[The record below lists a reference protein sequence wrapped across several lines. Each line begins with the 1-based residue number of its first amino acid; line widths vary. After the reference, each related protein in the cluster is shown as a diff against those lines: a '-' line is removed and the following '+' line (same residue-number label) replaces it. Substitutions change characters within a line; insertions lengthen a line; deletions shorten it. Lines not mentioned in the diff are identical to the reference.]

1 MVVKH
6 ANKPLEIKWLTDKPS
21 GDALRLFDMT
31 RAKSYGF
38 DISVGLD
45 EGIKKTTEWF
55 INNKEI
61 LDKRYNA
68 FVDH

>member
-6 ANKPLEIKWLTDKPS
+6 SGKQLEVKWLTDKPA
-21 GDALRLFDMT
+21 GDKIRLFDMA

-38 DISVGLD
+38 DISVSLE
-45 EGIKKTTEWF
+45 EGIKSTTDWF
-55 INNKEI
+55 LNNKEI

-68 FVDH
+68 FVNH

>member
-1 MVVKH
+1 
-6 ANKPLEIKWLTDKPS
+6 
-21 GDALRLFDMT
+21 MT

-38 DISVGLD
+38 DISVSLE

-55 INNKEI
+55 KNNKEI

>member
-6 ANKPLEIKWLTDKPS
+6 SGKNLEVKWLTDKPN
-21 GDALRLFDMT
+21 GDAIRLFDMT

-38 DISVGLD
+38 DISVSLD
-45 EGIKKTTEWF
+45 EGIKQTTKWF
-55 INNKEI
+55 LNNKDI